1 MLNAYDRKELNEMRN
16 EWYQF
21 KIERNMPKYQG
32 VESPN
37 WLTVLQ
43 RESMIDTLLGFCQ
56 KLLKEK

>member
-1 MLNAYDRKELNEMRN
+1 MLSAVEKRELKEMKN
-16 EWYQF
+16 EWQQF

-37 WLTVLQ
+37 WLTMLQ
-43 RESMIDTLLGFCQ
+43 RESMIDTLLNFCH

>member
-1 MLNAYDRKELNEMRN
+1 MLRAVELREFKEMKN

-32 VESPN
+32 IESPN
-37 WLTVLQ
+37 WLTMLQ
-43 RESMIDTLLGFCQ
+43 RENMIDTLLDFCQ